1 MRQASKNQ
9 IFALALFGLVVLGCA
24 SSSDTSTRSPTDIR
38 NRPLEEQIV
47 YLDVGKTPTPDDINV
62 KRVRFLLDYLAENTT
77 SSREEIGD
85 VANGAVQV
93 IEEKYGKRYTRQNIL
108 EGGRRVIDAIPQG
121 KRGKKESFKSV
132 ATMLIIE
139 ASIQ

>member
-1 MRQASKNQ
+1 MTQNSKNQ
-9 IFALALFGLVVLGCA
+9 IFAMALFGLIVLGCA
-24 SSSDTSTRSPTDIR
+24 SSSDTTSRSPTDIR
-38 NRPLEEQIV
+38 NRPLEERIV
-47 YLDVGKTPTPDDINV
+47 YLDVGETPVPGDINV

-77 SSREEIGD
+77 SSREEIAD

-93 IEEKYGKRYTRQNIL
+93 IEEKYGKRYTRQNVL
-108 EGGRRVIDAIPQG
+108 EGGRRIIEAIPQG

-132 ATMLIIE
+132 AAMLILE